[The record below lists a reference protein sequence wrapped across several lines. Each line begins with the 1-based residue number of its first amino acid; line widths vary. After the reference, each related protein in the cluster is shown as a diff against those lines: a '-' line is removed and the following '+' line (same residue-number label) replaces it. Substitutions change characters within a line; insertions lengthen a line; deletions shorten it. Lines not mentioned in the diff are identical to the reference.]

1 MKHLQKF
8 NEVKGRKEIDPT
20 EKIEDTFFEFIAK
33 LSELGEIANSEQGHS
48 DFTHSNFVSSD
59 KESVDDVINEYG
71 KLLSE
76 VNQKF
81 EAFKLATKLH
91 YGE

>member
-8 NEVKGRKEIDPT
+8 NEAKGRKEIDPT
-20 EKIEDTFFEFIAK
+20 EKIDDLFFEFIEK
-33 LSELGEIANSEQGHS
+33 LAEVGEIAHSEQS
-48 DFTHSNFVSSD
+48 HSNFVSSEKD
-59 KESVDDVINEYG
+59 SVDDAISEYG

-81 EAFKLATKLH
+81 EAFKSATKLH

>member
-8 NEVKGRKEIDPT
+8 NEAKGRKEVDPT
-20 EKIEDTFFEFIAK
+20 EKIDDLFFEFIEK
-33 LSELGEIANSEQGHS
+33 LSELGEIAHYEQS
-48 DFTHSNFVSSD
+48 HSNFVSSD
-59 KESVDDVINEYG
+59 KESVNDTINEYG

-81 EAFKLATKLH
+81 EAFKSATKLH
-91 YGE
+91 YDK

>member
-8 NEVKGRKEIDPT
+8 NEAKGRREVDPT
-20 EKIEDTFFEFIAK
+20 EKIEDTFFEFIEK
-33 LSELGEIANSEQGHS
+33 LSKLGKIANSEQS
-48 DFTHSNFVSSD
+48 HSNFVSSD
-59 KESVDDVINEYG
+59 KESVDDAISEYG

-81 EAFKLATKLH
+81 EAFKSATKLH

>member
-8 NEVKGRKEIDPT
+8 NEAKGKNREIEPT
-20 EKIEDTFFEFIAK
+20 EKIDNLFFEFIEK
-33 LSELGEIANSEQGHS
+33 LSEVGEIAHSEQS
-48 DFTHSNFVSSD
+48 HSNFVSD
-59 KESVDDVINEYG
+59 NKESVDDAINEYS

-81 EAFKLATKLH
+81 EQFKSVAKLH

>member
-1 MKHLQKF
+1 MKHIRKF
-8 NEVKGRKEIDPT
+8 NEAKNRNKQIDPT
-20 EKIEDTFFEFIAK
+20 EKIDSTFDDFIEK
-33 LSELGEIANSEQGHS
+33 LAEVGKIARSEQS
-48 DFTHSNFVSSD
+48 HSNFVSSEKD
-59 KESVDDVINEYG
+59 SVDDAISEYG

-81 EAFKLATKLH
+81 EAFKSATKLH

>member
-8 NEVKGRKEIDPT
+8 NDAKGRKEIDPT

-33 LSELGEIANSEQGHS
+33 LSELGEIANSEQS
-48 DFTHSNFVSSD
+48 HSNFVSSEKD
-59 KESVDDVINEYG
+59 SVDDAISEYG

-81 EAFKLATKLH
+81 EAFKSATKLH

>member
-8 NEVKGRKEIDPT
+8 NEAKGRKEIDPT
-20 EKIEDTFFEFIAK
+20 EKIDSTFDDFIEK
-33 LSELGEIANSEQGHS
+33 LAEVGKIARSEQS
-48 DFTHSNFVSSD
+48 HSNFVSSEKD
-59 KESVDDVINEYG
+59 SVDDAINEYG